1 MNLLCYI
8 CLTLSIIT
16 NKQNVLIGDSQT
28 FLLKKHSTIVTHETK
43 LSKVGIGVPQL
54 ITKIK
59 NYSIQPNVLS
69 VTICIGVNDGY
80 IDKGISQLMIVV
92 KRTFPNARIYIIKGS
107 WGWGQVKT
115 ITKDKFNNYYKKFED
130 LGAHIIQTPIGYG
143 DPHKNKKVYKTIMSE
158 LEWKLKQLNPHTK
171 I

>member
-8 CLTLSIIT
+8 CITLSIIT

-28 FLLKKHSTIVTHETK
+28 FQLKKHSTIVTHETK

-54 ITKIK
+54 IAKIK
-59 NYSIQPNVLS
+59 NYPIQPNVLS

-80 IDKGISQLMIVV
+80 VDKGISKLMTVV
-92 KRTFPNARIYIIKGS
+92 NTKFPNACIYIIKGS
-107 WGWGQVKT
+107 WGWGQVKKLS
-115 ITKDKFNNYYKKFED
+115 KDKFNGYYNKFED
-130 LGAHIIQTPIGYG
+130 LGARIIQTPIGHG

-158 LEWKLKQLNPHTK
+158 LEWKIIQEQQE
-171 I
+171 

>member
-54 ITKIK
+54 IAKIK
-59 NYSIQPNVLS
+59 NYPIQPNVLS
-69 VTICIGVNDGY
+69 LTICIGVNDGY